1 VPVMGALRAPGLSG
15 DVGSLEHRGRKPLK
29 AALLSSV
36 PGELQIED
44 VEVGEPGPREV
55 LVRTAAA
62 GICHTDSHFMEGKY
76 PYPLPAVLGHES
88 AGVVEAV
95 GSMVG
100 YVKSGDH
107 VITCL
112 SAFCGHC
119 EQCTS
124 GHPSLC
130 ENSGTE
136 LVRSA
141 GEPPRLSTNG
151 QHVNQFLHL
160 SSFAERMLVHEQ
172 TLVRITPDMPLDRAA
187 LIGCAV
193 TTGLG
198 AVFRTARV
206 SPGET
211 VVVIGC
217 GGVGLSAIQGAR
229 IAGAN
234 RIVAVDRIGWKL
246 ELAKEFGATH
256 TINGEEEDSVLAL
269 LHLIPDGVHHAF
281 EAVGMKQTAE
291 QAFAMLRRGGQA
303 TVMGMIPVGTKIE
316 LPGSDFIWEKTITG
330 SNMGSNQFRTDI
342 PRFIDMYMDGR
353 LNLDAMVSKTI
364 PIEDI
369 NSGFAEMK
377 SGNVARTV
385 ISFD

>member
-1 VPVMGALRAPGLSG
+1 M
-15 DVGSLEHRGRKPLK
+15 K
-29 AALLSSV
+29 AAVLSSV
-36 PGELQIED
+36 PGELEIQD
-44 VEVGEPGPREV
+44 VEIGEPGPREV
-55 LVRTAAA
+55 LVRTVAA
-62 GICHTDSHFMEGKY
+62 GLCHTDLHFMEGQY

-95 GSMVG
+95 GSMVH
-100 YVKSGDH
+100 YVKPGDH

-130 ENSGTE
+130 ENSRTE
-136 LVRSA
+136 LVRSP
-141 GEPPRLSTNG
+141 GGSPRLTKNG
-151 QHVNQFLHL
+151 EAVNQFLHL

-172 TLVRITPDMPLDRAA
+172 TLVKITPEMPLDRAA

-198 AVFRTARV
+198 AVFRTAEV

-211 VVVIGC
+211 VVVLGC

-234 RIVAVDRIGWKL
+234 RIVAVDRVDWKL

-256 TINGEEEDSVLAL
+256 TINGEEVEPVEAL
-269 LHLIPDGVHHAF
+269 LHLIPGGVHHAF

-291 QAFAMLRRGGQA
+291 QAFAMLRHGGQA
-303 TVMGMIPVGTKIE
+303 TVIGMIPVGTKIE

-330 SNMGSNQFRTDI
+330 SNMGSNQFRTDM

-353 LNLDAMVSKTI
+353 LNLDAMVSKSI
-364 PIEDI
+364 PIEDV
-369 NSGFAEMK
+369 NNGFADLK
-377 SGNVARTV
+377 DGRVTRTV
-385 ISFD
+385 ISFA